1 MAQGLKQR
9 KGIMSIAAENYQQLR
24 EFALD
29 KNISLFGVADV
40 VPLRNSFH
48 IDPPESILHLER
60 GISMAA
66 RLSDAVLDSLIDKP
80 NLLYKHHYREANE
93 LLDAVAFR
101 VASLIQDGGYRALAI
116 AASQTIDWRKQIAHL
131 SHKKVA
137 AQAGL
142 GWLGRSNL
150 LVTPQYGS
158 RVRLVTVLTNMP
170 LKIDKPLK
178 KGCGACRAC
187 VDICPAGAIKERRKD
202 FDHQACFQQL
212 QHFAKKDNI
221 GYYICGL
228 CQKACGGRE
237 S

>member
-1 MAQGLKQR
+1 
-9 KGIMSIAAENYQQLR
+9 MSIKTENYQR
-24 EFALD
+24 IKEFALD
-29 KNISLFGVADV
+29 QGISLFGVADV
-40 VPLRNSFH
+40 IPIRKTFH
-48 IDPPESILHLER
+48 VEPPESIAHLDR
-60 GISMAA
+60 AISMAV
-66 RLSDAVLDSLIDKP
+66 RLSGAVLEALIDKP

-101 VASLIQDGGYRALAI
+101 VAALIQEWDYRALAI

-137 AQAGL
+137 ALAGL

-170 LKIDKPLK
+170 LEADKRLRK
-178 KGCGACRAC
+178 SCGTCRAC
-187 VDICPAGAIKERRKD
+187 VEICPAGAIKTRQKD
-202 FDHQACFQQL
+202 FDHQACYQQL
-212 QHFAKKDNI
+212 GHFAKKENI

-228 CQKACGGRE
+228 CQKACGGGG